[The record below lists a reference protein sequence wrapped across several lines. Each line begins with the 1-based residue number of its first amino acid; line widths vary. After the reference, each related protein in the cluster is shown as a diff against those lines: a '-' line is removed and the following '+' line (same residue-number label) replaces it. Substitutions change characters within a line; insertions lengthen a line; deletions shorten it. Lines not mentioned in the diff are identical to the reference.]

1 MSART
6 RFAVVF
12 FKELRETLRDKRA
25 LGMVLLFVLMYPML
39 VGGVLQQQISRAL
52 KPEKEGIELTVIGA
66 ARAPT
71 LMTQLKQKNVNIT
84 NAGPMTEEGI
94 TALLRTQKTA
104 AVLRLSDTYG
114 DDYRS
119 MRPARVE
126 LWYDSASDNGRK
138 VGDIEHVLRSY
149 GNAIAG
155 ARLLAH
161 GVSPA
166 TLYPVQLQKY
176 DTGTSASRSATVI
189 GTMLGMFFIPAFFFC
204 LSTAV
209 DTTAGERERRSLEVL
224 LAQPASTRDLVL
236 GKWFAASCVSIVGLT
251 LELCIAHAVLKYLPL
266 EEIGM
271 SWRLSWLDLATVC
284 VTALSLPLFAAGIEI
299 ALAIN
304 ARTFKEAQTTAS
316 FAIMLPIVPVI
327 VVPMMNLNTATWM
340 YLVPVLS
347 HQTLLR
353 EMAKGQAVGVLP
365 FVLTF
370 GSSLLLALLCVIFTE
385 RRMRSDR
392 YLMSI

>member
-1 MSART
+1 MSRNT
-6 RFAVVF
+6 FAVVF
-12 FKELRETLRDKRA
+12 FKELRETVRDKRA

-39 VGGVLQQQISRAL
+39 MGGVLQQQISRAL

-66 ARAPT
+66 QRAPT
-71 LMTQLKQKNVNIT
+71 LMTQLKQKNVNIKSV
-84 NAGPMTEEGI
+84 GPMTEEGI

-104 AVLRLSDTYG
+104 AVLRLSDSYG
-114 DDYRS
+114 DDYRN

-149 GNAIAG
+149 GNTIAG

-166 TLYPVQLQKY
+166 TLYPVQVQKY

-209 DTTAGERERRSLEVL
+209 DSTAGERERRSLEVL

-236 GKWFAASCVSIVGLT
+236 GKWLAASCVSIVGLT

-271 SWRLSWLDLATVC
+271 SWRLSWLDLALVC
-284 VTALSLPLFAAGIEI
+284 AVSLSLPLFAAAFEI

-370 GSSLLLALLCVIFTE
+370 GASLLLALLCVAFTQ
-385 RRMRSDR
+385 RRMQSDR
-392 YLMSI
+392 YLMSL

>member
-1 MSART
+1 MSARPP
-6 RFAVVF
+6 FIVVLL
-12 FKELRETLRDKRA
+12 KELRETVRDRRA
-25 LGMVLLFVLMYPML
+25 MGLVLLFVLMYPML
-39 VGGVLQQQISRAL
+39 VGGVLQQQISRAT

-71 LMTQLKQKNVNIT
+71 LMTQLKQKNVTIH
-84 NAGPMTEEGI
+84 AADAMTEEQI
-94 TALLRTQKTA
+94 TALLRSQKTA
-104 AVLRLSDTYG
+104 AVLRLSDSYG

-138 VGDIEHVLRSY
+138 VGDIEHVVRSY
-149 GNAIAG
+149 GNTIAG

-176 DTGTSASRSATVI
+176 DTGTSASRSSAVI

-209 DTTAGERERRSLEVL
+209 DSTAGERERRSLEVL
-224 LAQPASTRDLVL
+224 LAQPASPLDLVL
-236 GKWFAASCVSIVGLT
+236 GKWLAAALLSIVGLT
-251 LELCIAHAVLKYLPL
+251 LELIIAHGVLKWLPL

-271 SWRLSWLDLATVC
+271 SWRLSWADLAIVC
-284 VTALSLPLFAAGIEI
+284 VTALSLPLFAAALEI

-304 ARTFKEAQTTAS
+304 AKTFKEAQTTAS
-316 FAIMLPIVPVI
+316 FAIMIPMVPVI
-327 VVPMMNLNTATWM
+327 VVPMMNLTTATWM

-353 EMAKGQAVGVLP
+353 ELAKGQSVGVLP
-365 FVLTF
+365 FALTF
-370 GSSLLLALLCVIFTE
+370 GASLLLALLCIAFTV
-385 RRMRSDR
+385 RRMKSDR
-392 YLMSI
+392 YLMAI

>member
-1 MSART
+1 MSARPP
-6 RFAVVF
+6 FIVVLL
-12 FKELRETLRDKRA
+12 KELRETVRDRRA
-25 LGMVLLFVLMYPML
+25 MGLVLLFVLMYPML
-39 VGGVLQQQISRAL
+39 VAGVLQQQISRAT

-71 LMTQLKQKNVNIT
+71 LMTQLKQKNVTIH
-84 NAGPMTEEGI
+84 AVDAMTQEQI
-94 TALLRTQKTA
+94 AALLRSQKTA
-104 AVLRLSDTYG
+104 AVLRLSESYG
-114 DDYRS
+114 DDYRN

-126 LWYDSASDNGRK
+126 LWYDSASANGRK
-138 VGDIEHVLRSY
+138 VGDIEHVVRSY
-149 GNAIAG
+149 GNTIAG

-176 DTGTSASRSATVI
+176 DTGTSASRSASVI

-209 DTTAGERERRSLEVL
+209 DSTAGERERRSLEVL
-224 LAQPASTRDLVL
+224 LAQPARPLDLVL
-236 GKWFAASCVSIVGLT
+236 GKWLAAALLSIVGLT
-251 LELCIAHAVLKYLPL
+251 LELAIAHGVLKWLPL

-284 VTALSLPLFAAGIEI
+284 VTALSLPLFAAALEI

-304 ARTFKEAQTTAS
+304 AKTFKEAQTTAS
-316 FAIMLPIVPVI
+316 FAIMIPMVPVI
-327 VVPMMNLNTATWM
+327 VVPMMNLTTATWM

-353 EMAKGQAVGVLP
+353 ELAKGQSVGVLP
-365 FVLTF
+365 FALTF
-370 GSSLLLALLCVIFTE
+370 GASLLLALLCVGFTV
-385 RRMRSDR
+385 RRMKSDR
-392 YLMSI
+392 YLMAI

>member
-1 MSART
+1 MSRRSAI
-6 RFAVVF
+6 AVVF
-12 FKELRETLRDKRA
+12 FKELREILRDRRA
-25 LGMVLLFVLMYPML
+25 LGLVLMFVLMYPLM
-39 VGGVLQQQISRAL
+39 VGGVLQQQISRAME
-52 KPEKEGIELTVIGA
+52 PEKEGIELTVIGA

-71 LMTQLKQKNVNIT
+71 LMTQLKQKNVNV
-84 NAGPMTEEGI
+84 TESGALSEEQI

-104 AVLRLSDTYG
+104 AVLRLSESYG
-114 DDYRS
+114 DDYRA

-126 LWYDSASDNGRK
+126 LWFNSASEARYK
-138 VGDIEHVLRSY
+138 VGDIEHVLRQY
-149 GNAIAG
+149 GNVIAG

-166 TLYPVQLQKY
+166 TLYPVQVQKY
-176 DTGTSASRSATVI
+176 DTGSSASRSAQVI

-204 LSTAV
+204 LSSAV
-209 DTTAGERERRSLEVL
+209 DSTAGERERRSLEVL
-224 LAQPASTRDLVL
+224 LAQPARPIDLIG
-236 GKWFAASCVSIVGLT
+236 GKWLAASSLSVVGLT
-251 LELCIAHAVLKYLPL
+251 LELLIAHSVLKWLPL

-271 SWRLSWLDLATVC
+271 SWRLSWLDLAWVLLTS
-284 VTALSLPLFAAGIEI
+284 LSLPLFAAAMEI

-304 ARTFKEAQTTAS
+304 AKTFKEAQTTAS

-353 EMAKGQAVGVLP
+353 ELAQGQSPGLLP
-365 FVLTF
+365 FALTF
-370 GSSLLLALLCVIFTE
+370 GGSLLLALLCLAFTV
-385 RRMRSDR
+385 RRLKSDR
-392 YLMSI
+392 YLMGI

>member
-1 MSART
+1 MSRRSAI
-6 RFAVVF
+6 AVVF
-12 FKELRETLRDKRA
+12 FKELREILRDRRA
-25 LGMVLLFVLMYPML
+25 LGLVLMFVLMYPLM
-39 VGGVLQQQISRAL
+39 VGGILQQQISRAME
-52 KPEKEGIELTVIGA
+52 PEKEGIELTVIGA

-71 LMTQLKQKNVNIT
+71 LMTQLKQKNVNV
-84 NAGPMTEEGI
+84 TESGALSEEQI

-104 AVLRLSDTYG
+104 AVLRLSESYG
-114 DDYRS
+114 DDYRA

-126 LWYDSASDNGRK
+126 LWFNSASEARYK
-138 VGDIEHVLRSY
+138 VGDIEHVLRQY
-149 GNAIAG
+149 GNVIAG

-166 TLYPVQLQKY
+166 TLYPVQVQKY
-176 DTGTSASRSATVI
+176 DTGSSASRSAQVI

-204 LSTAV
+204 LSSAV
-209 DTTAGERERRSLEVL
+209 DSTAGERERRSLEVL
-224 LAQPASTRDLVL
+224 LAQPARPIDLIG
-236 GKWFAASCVSIVGLT
+236 GKWLAASFLSVVGLT
-251 LELCIAHAVLKYLPL
+251 LELLIAHSVLKWLPL

-271 SWRLSWLDLATVC
+271 SWRLSWLDLAWVLLTS
-284 VTALSLPLFAAGIEI
+284 LSLPLFAAAMEI

-304 ARTFKEAQTTAS
+304 AKSFKEAQTTAS

-353 EMAKGQAVGVLP
+353 ELAQGQPPGLLA
-365 FVLTF
+365 FALTF
-370 GSSLLLALLCVIFTE
+370 GGSLLLALLCLAFTV
-385 RRMRSDR
+385 RRLKSDR
-392 YLMSI
+392 YLMGI